1 MTKNILIYLITLIII
16 FLLDIIS
23 ILWFARSAFLYITIT
38 SVINLIL
45 IKLIEKR
52 LHFSSCWSSLIIIV
66 SMYLILFVWYLLT
79 YSCKECYDLY
89 LIKAL
94 LLIPIIT
101 YILSFI
107 YELVVKLIYAS
118 KNKR

>member
-16 FLLDIIS
+16 FILDIIS
-23 ILWFARSAFLYITIT
+23 ILWFARSALLFITI
-38 SVINLIL
+38 SSIINLIL
-45 IKLIEKR
+45 IKFIEKKY
-52 LHFSSCWSSLIIIV
+52 HFNNYWFSLIIIG

-79 YSCKECYDLY
+79 YSCKDCYDLY

-118 KNKR
+118 KNK